1 MCAVH
6 DNDTHFVL
14 DILWVFPRWPK
25 HFFIHFR
32 IACFAGKVF
41 VIDGI
46 VQLTERDSF
55 TFHEMMAH
63 LPLFAHKDP
72 KRVLIVGGGD
82 GMILQQVC
90 RHKEVQEVTVVEI
103 DPMVIQACKE
113 HLKTVPADLFDDPR
127 VEIVLADAADYLQD
141 PANSNKFDIILADTL
156 DPLGPGESLFEPEF
170 YESMHAA
177 LRPNGIACTQ
187 GENMW
192 IHFDLVRDLVACCA
206 DIFDRAEYATTS
218 VPSYPCGQIGFV
230 LARKGSDKSCSVPV
244 RQLTF
249 QDELKWYN
257 PQMHRAAF
265 VLPQYVKMELNAPD
279 VILNGGENGTHDDFD
294 DRDDE
299 GERCFLAGC
308 TIQ

>member
-1 MCAVH
+1 V
-6 DNDTHFVL
+6 
-14 DILWVFPRWPK
+14 P
-25 HFFIHFR
+25 
-32 IACFAGKVF
+32 GKVF

-63 LPLFAHKDP
+63 LPLFAHRDP

-82 GMILQQVC
+82 GMILREVC
-90 RHKEVQEVTVVEI
+90 RHKEVQQVIVVEI
-103 DPMVIQACKE
+103 DPLVIQACKE
-113 HLKTVPADLFDDPR
+113 HLRLAPADLFFDPR
-127 VEIVLADAADYLQD
+127 VEIILADAAEYLKD
-141 PANSNKFDIILADTL
+141 STNRNKFDVILADTL

-170 YESMHAA
+170 YESMYAA

-244 RQLTF
+244 RKITF

-265 VLPQYVKMELNAPD
+265 VLPHYIKTELNAPD
-279 VILNGGENGTHDDFD
+279 IELNGVENGNHDDFD
-294 DRDDE
+294 DDDD
-299 GERCFLAGC
+299 GDRCLFAGC